1 MPESDSSENDDML
14 GMLHDAFGVPPPS
27 LMPSVGEDSSNVN
40 TTEGMDE
47 KTKNFFKLLKDVY
60 LDGDKSFTVLL
71 ELLKDA
77 FPKGETLPKSFYAT
91 RALLRGLG
99 LDYYKVHACP
109 KDCSL
114 YWKETAKRTDCIVCH
129 TPRYKEFEGEEC
141 DANKKRHKV
150 PQKIVRYFPSI
161 PRLQSLYRTHETAS
175 HMKWHADGRTKDS
188 KMRHPADTPVWKTYD
203 NMYPDFGREP
213 RNVRLGLAADGFNPF
228 KSMNVSHSTWPVILI
243 PYNLPPWLC
252 MKQPYM
258 MLSLLIDGPSSPGNN
273 IDVYLRLVVDEL
285 KELWEVGVQTYDAAS
300 GQMFQMRAA
309 LLWTINDFPALAML
323 SGWSTKGALA
333 CPCCHVYTRSLFL
346 KNGRKFCYLAHRRW
360 LDVDHPFREDIVSFD
375 GTIEL
380 DRAPTRLSGKEV
392 LEQIGRKFKN
402 KFGKDNEIKQYQ
414 RRKRKRKENEEE
426 EESTRH
432 NWKKRSI
439 FFELEYWE
447 HNMIRHCLDLMHME
461 NNVCNNI
468 VGMISNVNGKG
479 KDTLSARLDMVE
491 MEIRQA
497 LHPQKVGD
505 KYYLPPACYTMD
517 KKEIT
522 SFCTL
527 LKNIKVPDGY
537 ASNIARCVNIK
548 QHSLSGLKSHD
559 NHIIMQQI
567 LPIAVRN
574 LLPKKIAKPLIEL
587 SNFFRELCSK
597 TLEVDELDRLQSQI
611 ALTLC
616 HLEKVFPP
624 AFFDVMEHLPIHLA
638 EEAKLA
644 GPVHYRWMYF
654 IERYLMTL
662 KSYVRS
668 RSYPEGSIA
677 QGYLVEESMT
687 FCSRYLHDVE
697 TKLRRPMRNYDVGDN
712 PEILKG
718 RALGKG
724 KGFVL
729 SSTSRAQ
736 AHRYMLFNTASIAPY
751 REEHRKYV
759 KMSNRRLRDYDVDRR
774 HNAEFPIW
782 FKSRVEQ
789 LLAAGNVE
797 LADEVKTLAMKPR
810 DLYELGEQLTGEATS
825 IEGFCTQD
833 LNESDEDVNWV
844 RQDVPGIT
852 VDETNL
858 GATDMDED

>member
-1 MPESDSSENDDML
+1 MILNITRNTVVAGVIIGGLGGVIIGENDDML

-47 KTKNFFKLLKDVY
+47 KTKNFFKLLKEY
-60 LDGDKSFTVLL
+60 EK
-71 ELLKDA
+71 ELYPGCEKTHFLRVKHYQS
-77 FPKGETLPKSFYAT
+77 PSIYAT

-150 PQKIVRYFPSI
+150 PHKIVRYFPSI
-161 PRLQSLYRTHETAS
+161 PRLQSLYQTHETTS

-188 KMRHPADTPVWKTYD
+188 KMRHPADTPIWKTYD

-273 IDVYLRLVVDEL
+273 IDVYLRLVV
-285 KELWEVGVQTYDAAS
+285 
-300 GQMFQMRAA
+300 
-309 LLWTINDFPALAML
+309 
-323 SGWSTKGALA
+323 GWSTKGALA

-402 KFGKDNEIKQYQ
+402 KFGKDNELKQYQ

-447 HNMIRHCLDLMHME
+447 HNMIRHCLDRLFVNME
-461 NNVCNNI
+461 VSLI
-468 VGMISNVNGKG
+468 WVLI
-479 KDTLSARLDMVE
+479 L
-491 MEIRQA
+491 
-497 LHPQKVGD
+497 
-505 KYYLPPACYTMD
+505 YLAAN
-517 KKEIT
+517 E
-522 SFCTL
+522 
-527 LKNIKVPDGY
+527 
-537 ASNIARCVNIK
+537 
-548 QHSLSGLKSHD
+548 
-559 NHIIMQQI
+559 
-567 LPIAVRN
+567 
-574 LLPKKIAKPLIEL
+574 
-587 SNFFRELCSK
+587 ELC
-597 TLEVDELDRLQSQI
+597 L
-611 ALTLC
+611 
-616 HLEKVFPP
+616 
-624 AFFDVMEHLPIHLA
+624 
-638 EEAKLA
+638 
-644 GPVHYRWMYF
+644 
-654 IERYLMTL
+654 
-662 KSYVRS
+662 
-668 RSYPEGSIA
+668 
-677 QGYLVEESMT
+677 
-687 FCSRYLHDVE
+687 
-697 TKLRRPMRNYDVGDN
+697 
-712 PEILKG
+712 
-718 RALGKG
+718 
-724 KGFVL
+724 
-729 SSTSRAQ
+729 
-736 AHRYMLFNTASIAPY
+736 
-751 REEHRKYV
+751 
-759 KMSNRRLRDYDVDRR
+759 
-774 HNAEFPIW
+774 
-782 FKSRVEQ
+782 
-789 LLAAGNVE
+789 
-797 LADEVKTLAMKPR
+797 
-810 DLYELGEQLTGEATS
+810 
-825 IEGFCTQD
+825 
-833 LNESDEDVNWV
+833 
-844 RQDVPGIT
+844 
-852 VDETNL
+852 
-858 GATDMDED
+858 